1 MISGLGARII
11 EARFHHVTLKIGNV
25 EIQVYAG
32 FSFDTIG
39 IDGLLGQ
46 RGFFDNFRVVLDRA
60 DNCIIVNK
68 RSLIQK
74 TLTKFGL

>member
-1 MISGLGARII
+1 M
-11 EARFHHVTLKIGNV
+11 
-25 EIQVYAG
+25 YAG